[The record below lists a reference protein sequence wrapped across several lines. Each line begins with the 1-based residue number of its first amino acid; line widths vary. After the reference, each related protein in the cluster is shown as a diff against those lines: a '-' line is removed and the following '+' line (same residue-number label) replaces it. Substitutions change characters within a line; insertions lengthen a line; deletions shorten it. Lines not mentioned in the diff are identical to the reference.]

1 MSIAMLVREDSSTYT
16 HHDQLFKQL
25 IHTFFAEFLEAFY
38 PEVHQHIDFSSVK
51 PLPEETFTDL
61 IEGESRRADIV
72 LQAKL
77 KGTDTILIIH
87 VEPQSYPQA
96 NFHER
101 MYLYFSLLYNKYRK
115 PILPIAIF
123 SYDDYRNEQDTFTM
137 AFPFFQVLT
146 FNYLMLELRKIN
158 WRNYIESN
166 NPVAAAL
173 LSKMGYTEKE
183 KVQVKKEF
191 LRMIVKLEINPAK
204 SELINGFFESYLSL
218 NEKEEEQLMKEIKEL
233 GPQEAEPILKLPN
246 SWRDKGLR
254 EGREQGREEGNQEA
268 TRNIAIEMLK
278 QGLSE
283 DVISKVTKLDSNEI
297 RQLKKC
303 L

>member
-1 MSIAMLVREDSSTYT
+1 MELAYSIVEQGSCPLV
-16 HHDQLFKQL
+16 
-25 IHTFFAEFLEAFY
+25 
-38 PEVHQHIDFSSVK
+38 P
-51 PLPEETFTDL
+51 
-61 IEGESRRADIV
+61 
-72 LQAKL
+72 
-77 KGTDTILIIH
+77 
-87 VEPQSYPQA
+87 
-96 NFHER
+96 
-101 MYLYFSLLYNKYRK
+101 LLYNKYRK

-137 AFPFFQVLT
+137 AFPFFHVLT

-166 NPVAAAL
+166 NPFAAAL

-283 DVISKVTKLDSNEI
+283 ELISKVTKLDLNDI
-297 RQLKKC
+297 CQLKKN